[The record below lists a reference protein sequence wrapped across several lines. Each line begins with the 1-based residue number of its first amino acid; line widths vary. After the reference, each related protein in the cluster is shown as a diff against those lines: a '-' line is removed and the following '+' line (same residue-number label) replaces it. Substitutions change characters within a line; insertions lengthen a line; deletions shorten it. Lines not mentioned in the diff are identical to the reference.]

1 MNRWPEKRQGEK
13 RRRVARDEVVGFARP
28 QPRRRR
34 CAVNGLFLRL
44 MCRLLSPVIDSAVTT
59 TKRRLLTRFLFYL
72 VPIVAASTHWFY
84 NRFETPRASWFLTRM
99 VSPDVD
105 FACKHHEFLSTKIVK
120 CGNNLKFF
128 FRVTTVWLID
138 VLVYF
143 YFLIILV
150 GRNTIGLTEAIANAI
165 FYTYIRFQ
173 NLIIVVN

>member
-13 RRRVARDEVVGFARP
+13 RRRVARDEVVGSVRP

-44 MCRLLSPVIDSAVTT
+44 MCRLLSPVIDSPVTT

-105 FACKHHEFLSTKIVK
+105 FAWKHHEFLNTKIVK
-120 CGNNLKFF
+120 CENNLKFF

-138 VLVYF
+138 ILVYF
-143 YFLIILV
+143 CFLIILV
-150 GRNTIGLTEAIANAI
+150 GRNTIGLRKRLQIQYFIRI
-165 FYTYIRFQ
+165 FAFRIS
-173 NLIIVVN
+173 